1 MTDPRSLRSRE
12 PERAPPTAQPAEACL
27 TLVARDG
34 LFLKDG
40 RGWYTSDVGRSHAR
54 AWPLPPTVRGALR
67 AAYGH
72 HLMARGVPRFRRDD
86 WEPRTR
92 EVQLRQV
99 LTVRRPMIDGV
110 DEFALA
116 HRLWPTP
123 HDAAIDEGGAVVQ
136 LIPSPA
142 PIGSGL
148 DLDEVDEKG
157 ETDGFDKR
165 GGDGG
170 DGSLHETAVDRDRAA
185 FQRLWRV
192 RPESGRKPGPRPRFW
207 TEAAMCAWL
216 AGAGVGDESAGG
228 FGRDPVQRA
237 DIHVTITPGTDAATP
252 SMMFW
257 SQVTEPIDADGHEW
271 ALAVRCGL
279 PGDPE
284 AGGFPSGPIGLGGR
298 RRQVWAEPVDEALF
312 AMPAGLAERMAGS
325 RGLRLLCVTPGLF
338 ARGWLPDGFDAGP
351 DGYVGR
357 LSGIGAELCLRAAIV
372 PRPLHLSTWDTV
384 ARAPRAT
391 LRLVAPGS
399 VYFFT
404 KRDGG
409 EFTAREY
416 QTLWLSAVG
425 GGVGDGLGLV
435 VPGRW
440 DAPTESA
447 SSEEASC

>member
-1 MTDPRSLRSRE
+1 MTD
-12 PERAPPTAQPAEACL
+12 RARFISQSAEACL
-27 TLVARDG
+27 ALVARDG

-99 LTVRRPMIDGV
+99 LTVRRPMSDGA
-110 DEFALA
+110 DEFAPA

-123 HDAAIDEGGAVVQ
+123 HDAAIDESGAIARLSPNPAAIGG
-136 LIPSPA
+136 
-142 PIGSGL
+142 GL
-148 DLDEVDEKG
+148 DLDDLDDLDEVDEKG
-157 ETDGFDKR
+157 AVDGFDAR
-165 GGDGG
+165 GGNGG
-170 DGSLHETAVDRDRAA
+170 DGSSHEAVTDHDRAA

-192 RPESGRKPGPRPRFW
+192 RPENGRKPGPRPRFW

-216 AGAGVGDESAGG
+216 AGAEVGDESAGAV
-228 FGRDPVQRA
+228 GRDPVQRA

-257 SQVTEPIDADGHEW
+257 SQVTEPIDADGYEW

-284 AGGFPSGPIGLGGR
+284 ADGFPAGPIGLGGR
-298 RRQVWAEPVDEALF
+298 RRQVWAEPADDALF

-357 LSGIGAELCLRAAIV
+357 LSGIDADLCLRAAIV

-384 ARAPRAT
+384 AGAPRAT

-416 QTLWLSAVG
+416 QTLWLSAMGG
-425 GGVGDGLGLV
+425 GGVDGLGLV

-440 DAPTESA
+440 DAPSDTE
-447 SSEEASC
+447 SSEETSC